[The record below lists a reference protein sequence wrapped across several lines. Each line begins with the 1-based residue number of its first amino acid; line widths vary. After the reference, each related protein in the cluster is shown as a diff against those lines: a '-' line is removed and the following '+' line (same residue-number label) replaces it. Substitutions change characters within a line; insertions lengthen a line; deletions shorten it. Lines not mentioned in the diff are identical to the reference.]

1 MCLKNK
7 APSRIYSRDGFF
19 VKYKDVSKT
28 GTAMETKAKHLPS
41 GVKAVEVAL
50 TKAQTLLLISAKPV
64 YVLEAFNVS
73 V

>member
-1 MCLKNK
+1 
-7 APSRIYSRDGFF
+7 
-19 VKYKDVSKT
+19 
-28 GTAMETKAKHLPS
+28 METNAKHLPS